1 MSNKEMNTSNKKKG
15 DGNGNT
21 VIDNH
26 EYTKKDTTTSRSSSN
41 SYDSKSV
48 NENKNNK

>member
-1 MSNKEMNTSNKKKG
+1 MSRDLNTSNKKKG

-26 EYTKKDTTTSRSSSN
+26 EYPKKSSN
-41 SYDSKSV
+41 SSTDNKNAKSV
-48 NENKNNK
+48 IKNKK

>member
-1 MSNKEMNTSNKKKG
+1 MPMSNREMNTSNKKKG

-26 EYTKKDTTTSRSSSN
+26 EYPKKNTTSSAN
-41 SYDSKSV
+41 TNDTKSV
-48 NENKNNK
+48 NKNKK